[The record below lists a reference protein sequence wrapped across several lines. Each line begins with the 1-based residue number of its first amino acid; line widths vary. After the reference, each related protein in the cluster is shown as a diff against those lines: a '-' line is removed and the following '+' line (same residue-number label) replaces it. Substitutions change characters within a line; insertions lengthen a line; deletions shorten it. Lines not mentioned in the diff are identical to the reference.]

1 VVQITI
7 VGTILRTISPKL
19 RLKGM
24 NPLLNLRI
32 LHLLLVVV
40 KLLGLKEI
48 HLALMKI
55 KKLLQNNLRYSLFFP
70 FILSQFDSEN
80 LNKAEP
86 IVAFTFN
93 MFILNLS
100 CLFCFINITG
110 YLLSLYFIN
119 KYKDK
124 LETKNPSPLLL
135 IVKKLINFYSKTSM
149 FWIKFEIVMAFILLL
164 FMLIANF
171 AVFYMYYKLSIE
183 T

>member
-1 VVQITI
+1 
-7 VGTILRTISPKL
+7 
-19 RLKGM
+19 
-24 NPLLNLRI
+24 
-32 LHLLLVVV
+32 
-40 KLLGLKEI
+40 
-48 HLALMKI
+48 MKI

-149 FWIKFEIVMAFILLL
+149 F
-164 FMLIANF
+164 
-171 AVFYMYYKLSIE
+171 
-183 T
+183 